1 MTMNNET
8 ENILKEQLTKLPPEV
23 IAFLSSVDWNSKL
36 DEISSLYNL
45 DVDQSFDLKQETALV
60 LAGLVHP
67 DDFLQTLKGEVDL
80 RESILEAVVDAVEQK
95 VFAPVRAV
103 LVDFVE
109 NEEAAIDTTSVAP
122 EPAVAPTEA
131 TTAVAPKPTGAP
143 ENLPVAPEP
152 EHLIPPIPPK
162 MEAVFAPV
170 PPQAEQM
177 GHPFEEKMKQVFTS
191 GQPSADNLVL
201 KSVTPTAMAD
211 TFVPPPTPA
220 PQEPPKT
227 APSRLADPYREPI
240 E

>member
-1 MTMNNET
+1 MDSET
-8 ENILKEQLTKLPPEV
+8 QKIFEGQLLKLPQAV
-23 IAFLSSVDWNSKL
+23 IAFLSSANWNDDL
-36 DEISSLYNL
+36 DAISSLYNL
-45 DVDQSFDLKQETALV
+45 NEEQTSSFKREVALV

-67 DDFLQTLKGEVDL
+67 DAFSSNLEQEAGLNSAV
-80 RESILEAVVDAVEQK
+80 LEAIVAAVEQK
-95 VFAPVRAV
+95 VFAPVRTA

-109 NEEAAIDTTSVAP
+109 KEETAIDATPAAP
-122 EPAVAPTEA
+122 EPTAAPTEA
-131 TTAVAPKPTGAP
+131 ATNIAPKPAGVP
-143 ENLPVAPEP
+143 ENLPIAPES

-170 PPQAEQM
+170 PPRAEEM

-201 KSVTPTAMAD
+201 KSVAPTAMAD
-211 TFVPPPTPA
+211 TFVPPLTPA
-220 PQEPPKT
+220 PRVPPKT

>member
-1 MTMNNET
+1 MDNET
-8 ENILKEQLTKLPPEV
+8 QKIFEEQLLKLPQEV
-23 IAFLSSVDWNSKL
+23 VAFLSTASWNDEL
-36 DEISSLYNL
+36 DSISSLYNL
-45 DVDQSFDLKQETALV
+45 NDDQTTNLKREVALV

-67 DDFLQTLKGEVDL
+67 NAISSNLEQEAGINGAV
-80 RESILEAVVDAVEQK
+80 LEAVVAAVEK
-95 VFAPVRAV
+95 KIFASVRTA

-109 NEEAAIDTTSVAP
+109 KEEAAIDATPATPEEAAVP
-122 EPAVAPTEA
+122 TEPAPN
-131 TTAVAPKPTGAP
+131 VAPKPVGAP

-170 PPQAEQM
+170 PPQAEEM

-191 GQPSADNLVL
+191 GQPAADDLVL
-201 KSVTPTAMAD
+201 KPAAPTAMAD
-211 TFVPPPTPA
+211 TFVSPPTPA
-220 PQEPPKT
+220 PQETPKA